1 MYQIVVCPKH
11 KKALVFYKDTDTHS
25 LFKCPDCDY
34 VCYPGVVHR
43 DLPEKYMN
51 LKAENKK
58 LEKRNLKLLKEL
70 KNKVTALAKF
80 HNKKWRFEEKI
91 QDLKEDNEQLR
102 EKFIEF
108 GQHDAGCLA
117 KHKHGKCSCGFEQAL
132 KEK

>member
-34 VCYPGVVHR
+34 VDYPGVVHR

-51 LKAENKK
+51 LKAENK
-58 LEKRNLKLLKEL
+58 R
-70 KNKVTALAKF
+70 
-80 HNKKWRFEEKI
+80 
-91 QDLKEDNEQLR
+91 LR

-132 KEK
+132 REK